1 MPSTVY
7 KICPI
12 ALWREAEKDGVFT
25 GAPVD
30 LKDGFIHFSTAGQ
43 VRETA
48 ARHFEG
54 QTNLVLVA
62 LDAEKLGPALKYE
75 RSRGGELFP
84 HLYGSFDLGCVRWV
98 KPLPL
103 GPEGAHDFPPLEAQ

>member
-75 RSRGGELFP
+75 RSLGGDLFP
-84 HLYGSFDLGCVRWV
+84 HLYGSFEMGGVGCVE
-98 KPLPL
+98 PLPL
-103 GPEGAHDFPPLEAQ
+103 GPEGAHDFPSLQ